1 MSHRT
6 VYQVRRDA
14 RKEEAM
20 GDREL
25 LTGIMADTRVAVE
38 KPPIRGTRPIV
49 GNILNLMV
57 HGAIMEEILGEY
69 DGLTQED
76 LGTRLLFASRFGDGV
91 GALPG

>member
-1 MSHRT
+1 M
-6 VYQVRRDA
+6 VYQDRRDA

-49 GNILNLMV
+49 GNILNLKV

-69 DGLTQED
+69 DGLTQERACS
-76 LGTRLLFASRFGDGV
+76 LPLVSETVSVRFLV
-91 GALPG
+91 GE